1 MRQQIFLL
9 YRTDEHLANESKEL
23 LYIGNLPNCFKAA
36 REFGASD
43 AQIDELGAYRQ
54 SQLSNTDYEFIIEQY
69 SLNDYVVEP

>member
-43 AQIDELGAYRQ
+43 ELGAYRQ
-54 SQLSNTDYEFIIEQY
+54 SQLSNADYEFIIEQY